1 MRLLSQS
8 LKAVMLGMVALHAA
22 FALAGN
28 PREELS
34 EFGFDNGG
42 PYGYV
47 NQKGEVVIAPI
58 FKIAGRF
65 ADNGLALVKWRNTFG
80 HDKYGFINEKGEW
93 AIPAKFEYLE
103 PFSSNGLA
111 LAGANPYVIK
121 TEGMGGFLGERWID
135 LGFINRQGEW
145 VIKPRFTAAR
155 SFAPNGLAVVT
166 EKDTRKQGAI
176 NAKGEWV
183 FSDKS
188 IEPSSFTANGLAP
201 AKFITQSRE
210 EAKGVGYWGYVDA
223 TGRWAIER
231 QFGSA
236 YPFAANGLALASEPQ
251 LIRQY
256 YSSQSLEKYGFIN
269 AKGEWVIAPT
279 FELGDVRGF
288 AENGLAAV
296 KVNQKWG
303 FINAQGEWAIA
314 PKFHSI
320 SSFYANGWAR
330 ASYAG
335 TIVSKDLPVR
345 HGMIN
350 IKGEW
355 VVPPLF
361 ESSGSL
367 DDADSINRD
376 YEPRGLGFAPN
387 GLAWVIEKGRERI
400 INSKGEFMP
409 AFDAYIDKH
418 RAELETQQ
426 KTLEQQRAQRK
437 PVTFDDMVAI
447 TYFWGALYLV
457 WRALYVFGPFLLV
470 TVLGGWGVVAIFKRS
485 RTAFWLLLPVFL
497 VAGFGALRA
506 CGVVRS

>member
-1 MRLLSQS
+1 MRLLSQT
-8 LKAVMLGMVALHAA
+8 LKAVLLGMVGLHAA
-22 FALAGN
+22 FAFAGN

-58 FKIAGRF
+58 FEIAGRF
-65 ADNGLALVKWRNTFG
+65 AANGLAVVKYR
-80 HDKYGFINEKGEW
+80 DKYGFINEKGVW
-93 AIPAKFEYLE
+93 AIPAKFEKLE

-111 LAGANPYVIK
+111 LAGGNPQVMKI
-121 TEGMGGFLGERWID
+121 EGMGGILGYSVRD
-135 LGFINRQGEW
+135 FGFINQLGEW

-166 EKDTRKQGAI
+166 EKDTNKQGVI
-176 NAKGEWV
+176 NARGEWV

-188 IEPSSFTANGLAP
+188 IEPLSFSANGLAP
-201 AKFITQSRE
+201 AKYITPSRE
-210 EAKGVGYWGYVDA
+210 EAQGVGYWGYVDA

-231 QFGSA
+231 RFYSA
-236 YPFAANGLALASEPQ
+236 HAFAANGLALASEPHLLKMQ
-251 LIRQY
+251 G
-256 YSSQSLEKYGFIN
+256 SSRTLEKYGFIN
-269 AKGEWVIAPT
+269 AKGEWVIPPT
-279 FELGDVRGF
+279 FEPGDVRGF

-303 FINAQGEWAIA
+303 FINSRGEWVIP
-314 PKFHSI
+314 PKFSYI
-320 SSFYANGWAR
+320 SSFYANGWAL
-330 ASYAG
+330 ASHVG
-335 TIVSKDLPVR
+335 TIVSKDMPVR

-361 ESSGSL
+361 EPNGSL

-418 RAELETQQ
+418 RAELEIQQ
-426 KTLEQQRAQRK
+426 KELEHQRSQRK
-437 PVTFDDMVAI
+437 PVTFDDMVAV
-447 TYFWGALYLV
+447 TFFWGALYLV
-457 WRALYVFGPFLLV
+457 WRALYVFWPFLLV
-470 TVLGGWGVVAIFKRS
+470 TVLAGWGMVAVFKRS
-485 RTAFWLLLPVFL
+485 RKAFWLLLPVFL

-506 CGVVRS
+506 CGVVLS